1 LHVHEIFLSFLFY
14 HSINLFIAPALS
26 AYLYPT
32 IYPRLRPR
40 TKVSWDAHVVSLVQ
54 SCIINT
60 LAVMVMVMDNE
71 RKIMGPKERLWG
83 YTGATGMV
91 QGFAAGYFM
100 WDLWTG
106 VRDIDVHG
114 LGAVIHAVC
123 ALAVSM
129 LGFVSSFP
137 VREFC
142 ELLFRKRKPDEGI
155 WIG

>member
-14 HSINLFIAPALS
+14 HSINLFISPALS

-60 LAVMVMVMDNE
+60 LAAMVMVMDNE

-142 ELLFRKRKPDEGI
+142 GLLFLKRKPDEGI